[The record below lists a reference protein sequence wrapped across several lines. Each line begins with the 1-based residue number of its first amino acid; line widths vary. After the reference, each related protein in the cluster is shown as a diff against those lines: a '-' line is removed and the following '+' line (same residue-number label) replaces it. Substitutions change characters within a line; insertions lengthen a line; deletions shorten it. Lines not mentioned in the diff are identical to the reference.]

1 MDEYGTKPKIVLPR
15 ERSKVATLVNVQ
27 DHNENKKTLGET
39 PTDLAT
45 PPPLAASAVLG
56 PK

>member
-15 ERSKVATLVNVQ
+15 EISKVATLVNVQ